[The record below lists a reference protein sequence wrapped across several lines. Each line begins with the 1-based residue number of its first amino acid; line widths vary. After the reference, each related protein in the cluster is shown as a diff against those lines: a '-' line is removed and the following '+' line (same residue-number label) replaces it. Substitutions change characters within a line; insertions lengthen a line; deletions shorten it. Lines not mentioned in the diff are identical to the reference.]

1 MDFEL
6 SEDQRLLKDSISR
19 LLSDTY
25 GFAAR
30 RGYMAEANGYSA
42 KLWEQYA
49 ELGLLGLPI
58 EEKYGGFGG
67 GPVDVMLV
75 MEEFGRVMALE
86 PFLASVVLG
95 ATAVKLAGSESQK
108 SMILPAVAS
117 GQVKLAF
124 AHGEQQARHDMT
136 DVVTTAK
143 KDGNAWVIDGAKSV
157 VLHGDCADKLIV
169 SARTSGGRRDA
180 GGLTL
185 FVVDG
190 SAAGLARRGYALRDG
205 SRAAEI
211 SLAGVKG
218 EVLGVVDGGL
228 PVIERVIQ
236 AGIAAMAA
244 EAVGCMEAM
253 HAMTLDYM
261 KTRQQFG
268 RAIGQNQ
275 VMQHKAADM
284 LIAMEQGRSMTMLA
298 AMMVD
303 EEDAEERAHHI
314 SLAKVGV
321 GQAGRHVSQSA
332 VQMHGGIGMTEE
344 YAVGHYF
351 RRVMTFEHLWGDT
364 SFHLGLIA
372 DRVA

>member
-19 LLSDTY
+19 LLSDNY
-25 GFAAR
+25 SFAQR
-30 RGYMAEANGYSA
+30 RAYMAEPHGWSS
-42 KLWEQYA
+42 KLWDQYA

-58 EEKYGGFGG
+58 DEKYGGFGG

-108 SMILPAVAS
+108 SMILSAVAA

-124 AHGEQQARHDMT
+124 AHGEQQARHDVT
-136 DVVTTAK
+136 DVLTTAA
-143 KDGNAWVIDGAKSV
+143 KDGNAWIINGAKSV

-169 SARTSGGRRDA
+169 SARTSGNRHDA

-185 FVVDG
+185 FLVDAA
-190 SAAGLARRGYALRDG
+190 AAGLARRGYAMRDG

-211 SLAGVKG
+211 SLTNVRG
-218 EVLGVVDGGL
+218 ELLGAVDGGL

-236 AGIAAMAA
+236 AGIAAFAA
-244 EAVGCMEAM
+244 EAIGCMEAM

-268 RAIGQNQ
+268 KAIGQNQ

-303 EEDAEERAHHI
+303 EEDADERAHNI

-351 RRVMTFEHLWGDT
+351 RRVITFEHVWGDT
-364 SFHLGLIA
+364 SWHLGVIA
-372 DRVA
+372 DKVA

>member
-19 LLSDTY
+19 LLSDNY
-25 GFAAR
+25 SFAAR
-30 RGYMAEANGYSA
+30 RGYMQEANGWSS
-42 KLWEQYA
+42 KLWDQYA

-58 EEKYGGFGG
+58 DEKYGGFGG

-75 MEEFGRVMALE
+75 MEEFGKVLALE
-86 PFLASVVLG
+86 PFLASIVLG
-95 ATAVKLAGSESQK
+95 TTAVTLAGSESQK
-108 SMILPAVAS
+108 SMILPAVAA
-117 GQVKLAF
+117 GQTKLAF
-124 AHGEQQARHDMT
+124 AHGEQQARHDVT
-136 DVVTTAK
+136 DVVTTARK
-143 KDGNAWVIDGAKSV
+143 EGNAWLITGSKSL

-169 SARTSGGRRDA
+169 SARTSGSQRDA
-180 GGLTL
+180 SGLSL
-185 FVVDG
+185 FIVDG
-190 SAAGLARRGYALRDG
+190 TAAGLVRRGYALRDG

-211 SLAGVKG
+211 ALTNVRG
-218 EVLGVVDGGL
+218 EPLGAIDGGL

-244 EAVGCMEAM
+244 EAIGCMETTS
-253 HAMTLDYM
+253 AMTLDYL

-268 RAIGQNQ
+268 KAIGQNQ

-284 LIAMEQGRSMTMLA
+284 LISMEQGRSMCMLA

-303 EEDAEERAHHI
+303 EEDAEERAHNI

-321 GQAGRHVSQSA
+321 GQAGRAVTQSA

-351 RRVMTFEHLWGDT
+351 RRVMTFEHLWGDCAW
-364 SFHLGLIA
+364 HLGALAAKIS
-372 DRVA
+372 

>member
-25 GFAAR
+25 SFAQR
-30 RGYMAEANGYSA
+30 LSYMAEANGWSS
-42 KLWEQYA
+42 KLWDQYA

-58 EEKYGGFGG
+58 DEKYGGFGG

-108 SMILPAVAS
+108 STILSAVAA

-124 AHGEQQARHDMT
+124 AHGEQQARHDVT
-136 DVVTTAK
+136 DVITTAA
-143 KDGNAWVIDGAKSV
+143 KDGNAWVLNGAKSV

-169 SARTSGGRRDA
+169 SARTAGTRHDA
-180 GGLTL
+180 SGLTL
-185 FVVDG
+185 FLVDAA
-190 SAAGLARRGYALRDG
+190 AAGLARRGYALRDG

-211 SLAGVKG
+211 SLTNVKG
-218 EVLGVVDGGL
+218 ELLGAVDGGL

-236 AGIAAMAA
+236 AGIAALAA
-244 EAVGCMEAM
+244 ETVGCMEAM

-268 RAIGQNQ
+268 KAIGQNQ

-303 EEDAEERAHHI
+303 EEDAGERAHNI

-351 RRVMTFEHLWGDT
+351 RRVMTFEHVWGDT
-364 SFHLGLIA
+364 SWHLGVIA
-372 DRVA
+372 DKVA

>member
-185 FVVDG
+185 FLVDG

>member
-19 LLSDTY
+19 LLSDNY

-30 RGYMAEANGYSA
+30 RGYMAEPQGWSA

-58 EEKYGGFGG
+58 DERYGGFGG
-67 GPVDVMLV
+67 GPEDVMLV
-75 MEEFGRVMALE
+75 MEELGRVLALE
-86 PFLASVVLG
+86 PFLASIVLG
-95 ATAVKLAGSESQK
+95 ATAIKLGGSEAQK
-108 SMILPAVAS
+108 SAILPAVAA
-117 GQVKLAF
+117 GQTKLAF
-124 AHGEQQARHDMT
+124 AHGEQQSRHDMS
-136 DVVTTAK
+136 DVLTTAK
-143 KDGNAWVIDGAKSV
+143 KEGAGWVLNGGKSL

-169 SARTSGGRRDA
+169 SARTSGGRHDTA
-180 GGLTL
+180 GLTL
-185 FVVDG
+185 FIVDG
-190 SAAGLARRGYALRDG
+190 NAAGLARRGYAMRDG
-205 SRAAEI
+205 TRAAEI
-211 SLAGVKG
+211 SLTNVKG
-218 EVLGVVDGGL
+218 ELLGAVDGGFA
-228 PVIERVIQ
+228 VIERVIQ

-244 EAVGCMEAM
+244 EALGCMEAM
-253 HAMTLDYM
+253 HAMTLDYL
-261 KTRQQFG
+261 KTRKQFG
-268 RAIGQNQ
+268 RSIGENQ
-275 VMQHKAADM
+275 VMQHKSADM

-303 EEDAEERAHHI
+303 EEDAEERAHNI
-314 SLAKVGV
+314 SMAKVGV

-364 SFHLGLIA
+364 SWHLTALA
-372 DRVA
+372 DKVA

>member
-1 MDFEL
+1 
-6 SEDQRLLKDSISR
+6 
-19 LLSDTY
+19 
-25 GFAAR
+25 
-30 RGYMAEANGYSA
+30 
-42 KLWEQYA
+42 
-49 ELGLLGLPI
+49 
-58 EEKYGGFGG
+58 
-67 GPVDVMLV
+67 MLV

-108 SMILPAVAS
+108 STILSAVAA

-124 AHGEQQARHDMT
+124 AHGEQQARHDVT
-136 DVVTTAK
+136 DVITTAA
-143 KDGNAWVIDGAKSV
+143 KDGNAWVLNGAKSV

-169 SARTSGGRRDA
+169 SARTAGTRHDA
-180 GGLTL
+180 SGLTL
-185 FVVDG
+185 FLVDAA
-190 SAAGLARRGYALRDG
+190 AAGLARRGYALRDG

-211 SLAGVKG
+211 SLTNVKG
-218 EVLGVVDGGL
+218 ELLGAVDGGL

-236 AGIAAMAA
+236 AGIAALAA
-244 EAVGCMEAM
+244 ETVGCMEAM

-268 RAIGQNQ
+268 KAIGQNQ

-303 EEDAEERAHHI
+303 EEDAGERAHNI

-364 SFHLGLIA
+364 SWHLSVIA
-372 DRVA
+372 DKVA

>member
-25 GFAAR
+25 SFAQR
-30 RGYMAEANGYSA
+30 RSYMAEANGWSS
-42 KLWEQYA
+42 KLWDQYA

-58 EEKYGGFGG
+58 DEKYGGFGG

-108 SMILPAVAS
+108 STILSAVAA

-124 AHGEQQARHDMT
+124 AHGEQQARHDVT
-136 DVVTTAK
+136 DVITTAA
-143 KDGNAWVIDGAKSV
+143 KDGNAWVLNGAKSV

-169 SARTSGGRRDA
+169 SARTAGTRHDA
-180 GGLTL
+180 SGLTL
-185 FVVDG
+185 FLVDAA
-190 SAAGLARRGYALRDG
+190 AAGLARRGYALRDG

-211 SLAGVKG
+211 SLTNVKG
-218 EVLGVVDGGL
+218 ELLGAVDGGL

-236 AGIAAMAA
+236 AGIAALAA
-244 EAVGCMEAM
+244 ETVGCMEAM

-268 RAIGQNQ
+268 KAIGQNQ

-303 EEDAEERAHHI
+303 EEDAGERAHNI

-364 SFHLGLIA
+364 SWHLSVIA
-372 DRVA
+372 DKVA

>member
-19 LLSDTY
+19 LLSDNY
-25 GFAAR
+25 SFAQR
-30 RGYMAEANGYSA
+30 RAYMAEPHGWSS
-42 KLWEQYA
+42 KLWDQYA

-58 EEKYGGFGG
+58 DEKYGGFGG

-108 SMILPAVAS
+108 SMILSAVAA

-124 AHGEQQARHDMT
+124 AHGEQQARHDVT
-136 DVVTTAK
+136 DVLTTAA
-143 KDGNAWVIDGAKSV
+143 KDGNAWIINGAKSV

-169 SARTSGGRRDA
+169 SARTSGNRHDA

-185 FVVDG
+185 FLVDAA
-190 SAAGLARRGYALRDG
+190 AAGLARRGYAMRDG

-211 SLAGVKG
+211 SLTNVRG
-218 EVLGVVDGGL
+218 ELLGAVDGGL

-236 AGIAAMAA
+236 AGIAAFAA
-244 EAVGCMEAM
+244 EAIGCMEAM

-268 RAIGQNQ
+268 KAIGQNQ

-303 EEDAEERAHHI
+303 EEDADERAHNI

-351 RRVMTFEHLWGDT
+351 RRVMTFEHVWGDT
-364 SFHLGLIA
+364 SWHLGVIA
-372 DRVA
+372 DKVA

>member
-30 RGYMAEANGYSA
+30 RGYQQEANGWS
-42 KLWEQYA
+42 KKTWDQYA

-58 EEKYGGFGG
+58 AEDYGGFGG

-75 MEEFGRVMALE
+75 MEEIGRVLALE
-86 PFLASVVLG
+86 PYLASVVLG

-108 SMILPAVAS
+108 SMLLSAVAV
-117 GQVKLAF
+117 GQTKLAF
-124 AHGEQQARHDMT
+124 AHGEQQARYDLN
-136 DVVTTAK
+136 DVLTTAK
-143 KDGNAWVIDGAKSV
+143 RDGSTWLLDGAKSV
-157 VLHGDCADKLIV
+157 VLHGDCADKLVI
-169 SARTSGGRRDA
+169 SARTAGSRHDTGGVS
-180 GGLTL
+180 L
-185 FVVDG
+185 FLVDG
-190 SAAGLARRGYALRDG
+190 SAKGLTRRGYAMRDG
-205 SRAAEI
+205 THAAELA
-211 SLAGVKG
+211 LAGVRG
-218 EVLGVVDGGL
+218 ELLGPVDAGL
-228 PVIERVIQ
+228 PIVEHVTQ

-244 EAVGCMEAM
+244 EVVGAMEAV

-261 KTRQQFG
+261 RTRQQFG
-268 RAIGQNQ
+268 RAIGENQ

-284 LIAMEQGRSMTMLA
+284 LIAMEQGRSMAMLA
-298 AMMVD
+298 SMMVD
-303 EEDAEERAHHI
+303 EPDADERRYNM

-321 GQAGRHVSQSA
+321 GQAGRAVTQAA

-351 RRVMTFEHLWGDT
+351 RRVMTFEHLWGDC
-364 SFHLGLIA
+364 SYHLAALA
-372 DRVA
+372 EEVA

>member
-19 LLSDTY
+19 LLSDNY
-25 GFAAR
+25 SFAAR
-30 RGYMAEANGYSA
+30 RGYMQEANGWSR
-42 KLWEQYA
+42 KLWDQYA

-75 MEEFGRVMALE
+75 MEEFGKVLALE
-86 PFLASVVLG
+86 PFLASIVLG
-95 ATAVKLAGSESQK
+95 TTAVKLAGSEAQK
-108 SMILPAVAS
+108 SMILPAVAA
-117 GQVKLAF
+117 GQIKLAF
-124 AHGEQQARHDMT
+124 AHGEQQARHDIT
-136 DVVTTAK
+136 DVLTTAK
-143 KDGNAWVIDGAKSV
+143 KEGNAWLLNGAKSV

-169 SARTSGGRRDA
+169 SARTAGERHDA
-180 GGLTL
+180 GGLSL
-185 FVVDG
+185 FLVDG
-190 SAAGLARRGYALRDG
+190 TAAGLVRRGYALRDG
-205 SRAAEI
+205 SRAAE
-211 SLAGVKG
+211 LAFTNVRG
-218 EVLGVVDGGL
+218 EPLGAIDGGL
-228 PVIERVIQ
+228 PVIERVIE

-244 EAVGCMEAM
+244 EVIGCMETTS
-253 HAMTLDYM
+253 AMTLDYL

-268 RAIGQNQ
+268 KAIGQNQ

-284 LIAMEQGRSMTMLA
+284 LMSMEQGRSMCMLA

-303 EEDAEERAHHI
+303 EEDREERTHNI

-321 GQAGRHVSQSA
+321 GQAGRAVTQAA

-351 RRVMTFEHLWGDT
+351 RRVMTFEHLWGDCAW
-364 SFHLGLIA
+364 HLAALAAKIS
-372 DRVA
+372 

>member
-19 LLSDTY
+19 LLADTY

-30 RGYMAEANGYSA
+30 RGYMAEAQGWSG
-42 KLWEQYA
+42 KLWQQYA

-58 EEKYGGFGG
+58 DERYGGFGG

-75 MEEFGRVMALE
+75 MEEFGRVLALE

-95 ATAVKLAGSESQK
+95 ATAVKLAGSEGQK
-108 SMILPAVAS
+108 SAILPKVADGS
-117 GQVKLAF
+117 LKLAF
-124 AHGEQQARHDMT
+124 AHGEQQARYDLT
-136 DVVTTAK
+136 DVATRAK
-143 KDGNAWVIDGAKSV
+143 KDGGGWVLDGAKSV
-157 VLHGDCADKLIV
+157 VIHGDCADKLIV
-169 SARTSGGRRDA
+169 SARTSGERFDA
-180 GGLTL
+180 GGLSL

-190 SAAGLARRGYALRDG
+190 DAAGLARRGYAMRDG
-205 SRAAEI
+205 TRAAEM
-211 SLAGVKG
+211 SLTGVKG
-218 EVLGVVDGGL
+218 ELLGAADRALGT
-228 PVIERVIQ
+228 IERVTQ

-261 KTRQQFG
+261 KTRKQFG
-268 RAIGQNQ
+268 RAIGENQ

-284 LIAMEQGRSMTMLA
+284 LIAMEQARSMTMLA

-303 EEDAEERAHHI
+303 EPDDDERAHNI

-321 GQAGRHVSQSA
+321 GQNGRLVSQSA

-351 RRVMTFEHLWGDT
+351 RRVMTFEHSWGDCAW
-364 SFHLGLIA
+364 HLGLLA
-372 DRVA
+372 DKVA

>member
-25 GFAAR
+25 SFAQR
-30 RGYMAEANGYSA
+30 RSYMAEANGWSS
-42 KLWEQYA
+42 KLWDQYA

-58 EEKYGGFGG
+58 DEKYGGFGG

-108 SMILPAVAS
+108 SMILSAVAA

-124 AHGEQQARHDMT
+124 AHGEQQARHDVT
-136 DVVTTAK
+136 DVITTAA
-143 KDGNAWVIDGAKSV
+143 KDGNAWVINGAKSV

-169 SARTSGGRRDA
+169 SARTAGTRHDA
-180 GGLTL
+180 SGLTL
-185 FVVDG
+185 FLVDAA
-190 SAAGLARRGYALRDG
+190 AAGLARRGYALRDG

-211 SLAGVKG
+211 SLTNVKG
-218 EVLGVVDGGL
+218 ELLGAVDGGL

-236 AGIAAMAA
+236 AGIAALAA

-268 RAIGQNQ
+268 KAIGQNQ

-303 EEDAEERAHHI
+303 EEDADERAHNI

-364 SFHLGLIA
+364 SWHLSVIA
-372 DRVA
+372 DKVA

>member
-19 LLSDTY
+19 LLSDNY

-58 EEKYGGFGG
+58 DEKYGGFGG

-108 SMILPAVAS
+108 SMILPAVAA

-136 DVVTTAK
+136 DVLTTAK
-143 KDGNAWVIDGAKSV
+143 KDGNAWVLDGAKSV
-157 VLHGDCADKLIV
+157 VLHGDCADKLVV

-185 FVVDG
+185 FLVDG
-190 SAAGLARRGYALRDG
+190 SASGLARRGYALRDG

-211 SLAGVKG
+211 SLTGVKG
-218 EVLGVVDGGL
+218 ELLGAVDGGL
-228 PVIERVIQ
+228 AVIERVIQ
-236 AGIAAMAA
+236 AGIAALGA

-268 RAIGQNQ
+268 KAIGQNQ

-284 LIAMEQGRSMTMLA
+284 LIAMEQGRSMAMLA

-372 DRVA
+372 DKVA

>member
-108 SMILPAVAS
+108 SMILPAVAA

-185 FVVDG
+185 FLVDG

>member
-25 GFAAR
+25 SFAQR
-30 RGYMAEANGYSA
+30 RSYMAEANGWSS
-42 KLWEQYA
+42 KLWDQYA

-58 EEKYGGFGG
+58 DEKYGGFGG

-86 PFLASVVLG
+86 PFIASVVLG

-108 SMILPAVAS
+108 STILSAVAA

-124 AHGEQQARHDMT
+124 AHGEQQARHDVT
-136 DVVTTAK
+136 DVITTAA
-143 KDGNAWVIDGAKSV
+143 KDGNAWVLNGAKSV

-169 SARTSGGRRDA
+169 SARTAGTRHDA
-180 GGLTL
+180 SGLTL
-185 FVVDG
+185 FLVDAA
-190 SAAGLARRGYALRDG
+190 AAGLARRGYALRDG

-211 SLAGVKG
+211 SLTNVKG
-218 EVLGVVDGGL
+218 ELLGAVDGGL

-236 AGIAAMAA
+236 AGIAAFAA

-268 RAIGQNQ
+268 KPIGQNQ

-303 EEDAEERAHHI
+303 EEDAEERAHNI

-321 GQAGRHVSQSA
+321 GQAGRHVSQAA

-364 SFHLGLIA
+364 SWHLGVIA
-372 DRVA
+372 DKVA

>member
-25 GFAAR
+25 AFATR
-30 RGYMAEANGYSA
+30 RAYMAEAQGWSA
-42 KLWEQYA
+42 KLWDQYA

-75 MEEFGRVMALE
+75 MEEFGRVLALE

-95 ATAVKLAGSESQK
+95 ATAVKLAGSDAQK
-108 SMILPAVAS
+108 SSLLGAIAA
-117 GQVKLAF
+117 GQTRLAF
-124 AHGEQQARHDMT
+124 AHGEQQSRHDTT
-136 DVVTTAK
+136 DVLTKAR
-143 KDGNAWVIDGAKSV
+143 KDGTTWLLEGAKSV
-157 VLHGDCADKLIV
+157 VLHGDTADKLVV
-169 SARTSGGRRDA
+169 SARTGGGRLDA
-180 GGLTL
+180 GGLSL

-190 SAAGLARRGYALRDG
+190 TATGLARRGYALRDG
-205 SRAAEI
+205 SRAAEL
-211 SLAGVKG
+211 SLTSVRG
-218 EVLGVVDGGL
+218 ELLGTADAAL
-228 PVIERVIQ
+228 PVIEHTIQ
-236 AGIAAMAA
+236 AGIAAFAA
-244 EAVGCMEAM
+244 EVVGCMEAM
-253 HAMTLDYM
+253 HAMTLDYIR
-261 KTRQQFG
+261 TRQQFG
-268 RAIGQNQ
+268 RAIGDNQ

-284 LIAMEQGRSMTMLA
+284 LIAMEQGRSMAMLA

-303 EEDAEERAHHI
+303 EPDAEERAHNI

-321 GQAGRHVSQSA
+321 GQAGRLVSQYA

-351 RRVMTFEHLWGDT
+351 RRVMTFEHLWGDC
-364 SFHLGLIA
+364 SWHLAALA
-372 DRVA
+372 EKVA

>member
-58 EEKYGGFGG
+58 EETYGGFGG

-108 SMILPAVAS
+108 SMILPAVAA
-117 GQVKLAF
+117 GQTKLAF

-136 DVVTTAK
+136 DVMTTAK
-143 KDGNAWVIDGAKSV
+143 KDGNAWVLDGAKSV

-169 SARTSGGRRDA
+169 SARTSGGRRDE

-185 FVVDG
+185 FLVDG
-190 SAAGLARRGYALRDG
+190 SASGLARRGYALRDG

-211 SLAGVKG
+211 SLSGVKG
-218 EVLGVVDGGL
+218 ELLGAVDGGL

-236 AGIAAMAA
+236 AGIAALAA

-268 RAIGQNQ
+268 KAIGQNQ

-303 EEDAEERAHHI
+303 EEDAEERAHNI

-372 DRVA
+372 DKVA

>member
-19 LLSDTY
+19 LLSDNY
-25 GFAAR
+25 SFAAR
-30 RGYMAEANGYSA
+30 RGYMQEANGWSR
-42 KLWEQYA
+42 KLWDQYA

-75 MEEFGRVMALE
+75 MEEFGKVLALE
-86 PFLASVVLG
+86 PFLASIVLG
-95 ATAVKLAGSESQK
+95 TTAVKLAGSEAQK
-108 SMILPAVAS
+108 SMILPAVAA
-117 GQVKLAF
+117 GQIKLAF
-124 AHGEQQARHDMT
+124 AHGEQQARHDTT
-136 DVVTTAK
+136 DVLTTAK
-143 KDGNAWVIDGAKSV
+143 KEGNAWLLNGAKSV

-169 SARTSGGRRDA
+169 SARTAGERHDA
-180 GGLTL
+180 GGLSL
-185 FVVDG
+185 FLVDG
-190 SAAGLARRGYALRDG
+190 SAAGLVRRGYALRDG
-205 SRAAEI
+205 SRAAE
-211 SLAGVKG
+211 LAFTNVRG
-218 EVLGVVDGGL
+218 EPLGAIDGGL
-228 PVIERVIQ
+228 PVIERVIE

-244 EAVGCMEAM
+244 EAIGCMETTS
-253 HAMTLDYM
+253 AMTLDYL

-268 RAIGQNQ
+268 KAIGQNQ

-284 LIAMEQGRSMTMLA
+284 LMSMEQGRSMCMLA

-303 EEDAEERAHHI
+303 EEDREERTHNI

-321 GQAGRHVSQSA
+321 GQAGRAVTQAA

-351 RRVMTFEHLWGDT
+351 RRVMTFEHLWGDCAW
-364 SFHLGLIA
+364 HLAALAAKIS
-372 DRVA
+372 

>member
-6 SEDQRLLKDSISR
+6 SEDQRLLKDRISR

-25 GFAAR
+25 SFAQR
-30 RGYMAEANGYSA
+30 RSYMAEANGWSS
-42 KLWEQYA
+42 KLWDQYA

-58 EEKYGGFGG
+58 DEKYGGFGG

-108 SMILPAVAS
+108 STILSAVAA

-124 AHGEQQARHDMT
+124 AHGEQQARHDVT
-136 DVVTTAK
+136 DVITTAA
-143 KDGNAWVIDGAKSV
+143 KDGNAWVLNGAKSV

-169 SARTSGGRRDA
+169 SARTAGTRHDA
-180 GGLTL
+180 SGLTL
-185 FVVDG
+185 FLVDAA
-190 SAAGLARRGYALRDG
+190 AAGLARRGYALRDG

-211 SLAGVKG
+211 SLTNVKG
-218 EVLGVVDGGL
+218 ELLGAVDGGL

-236 AGIAAMAA
+236 AGIAALAA
-244 EAVGCMEAM
+244 ETVGCMEAM

-261 KTRQQFG
+261 KTRQEFG
-268 RAIGQNQ
+268 KAIGQNQ

-303 EEDAEERAHHI
+303 EEDAGERAHNI

-321 GQAGRHVSQSA
+321 GQAGRHVSKSA

-364 SFHLGLIA
+364 SWHLSVIA
-372 DRVA
+372 DKVA

>member
-25 GFAAR
+25 AFATR
-30 RGYMAEANGYSA
+30 RAYMAEAQGWSA
-42 KLWEQYA
+42 KLWDQYA

-75 MEEFGRVMALE
+75 MEEFGRVLALE

-95 ATAVKLAGSESQK
+95 ATAVKLAGSDAQK
-108 SMILPAVAS
+108 SSLLGAIAA
-117 GQVKLAF
+117 GQTRLAF
-124 AHGEQQARHDMT
+124 AHGEQQSRHDTT
-136 DVVTTAK
+136 DVLTKAR
-143 KDGNAWVIDGAKSV
+143 KDGTTWLLDGAKSV
-157 VLHGDCADKLIV
+157 VLHGDTADKLVV
-169 SARTSGGRRDA
+169 SARTGGGRHDA
-180 GGLTL
+180 GGLSL

-190 SAAGLARRGYALRDG
+190 TATGLARRGYALRDG
-205 SRAAEI
+205 SRAAEL
-211 SLAGVKG
+211 SLTSVRG
-218 EVLGVVDGGL
+218 ELLGTADAAL
-228 PVIERVIQ
+228 PVIEHTIQ
-236 AGIAAMAA
+236 AGIAAFAA
-244 EAVGCMEAM
+244 EVVGCMEAM
-253 HAMTLDYM
+253 HAMTLDYIR
-261 KTRQQFG
+261 TRQQFG
-268 RAIGQNQ
+268 RAIGDNQ

-284 LIAMEQGRSMTMLA
+284 LIAMEQGRSMAMLA

-303 EEDAEERAHHI
+303 EPDAEERAHNI

-321 GQAGRHVSQSA
+321 GQAGRLVSQYA

-351 RRVMTFEHLWGDT
+351 RRVMTFEHLWGDC
-364 SFHLGLIA
+364 SWHLAALA
-372 DRVA
+372 EKVV

>member
-19 LLSDTY
+19 LLSDSY
-25 GFAAR
+25 SFAQR
-30 RGYMAEANGYSA
+30 RAYMAEANGWSS
-42 KLWEQYA
+42 KLWDQYA

-58 EEKYGGFGG
+58 DEKYGGFGG

-108 SMILPAVAS
+108 SMILSAVAA

-124 AHGEQQARHDMT
+124 AHGEQQARHDVT
-136 DVVTTAK
+136 DVITTAAQ
-143 KDGNAWVIDGAKSV
+143 DGNAWVINGAKSV

-169 SARTSGGRRDA
+169 SARTAGTRHDA

-185 FVVDG
+185 FLVDAA
-190 SAAGLARRGYALRDG
+190 AAGLARRGYALRDG

-211 SLAGVKG
+211 SLTNVKG
-218 EVLGVVDGGL
+218 EVLGAVDGGL

-236 AGIAAMAA
+236 AGIAALAA
-244 EAVGCMEAM
+244 ETVGCMEAM

-268 RAIGQNQ
+268 KAIGQNQ

-298 AMMVD
+298 AMMID
-303 EEDAEERAHHI
+303 EADAGERAHNI

-364 SFHLGLIA
+364 SWHLGVIA
-372 DRVA
+372 DTVV

>member
-30 RGYMAEANGYSA
+30 RGYQQEANGWS
-42 KLWEQYA
+42 KKTWDQYA

-58 EEKYGGFGG
+58 AEEYGGFGG

-75 MEEFGRVMALE
+75 MEEIGRVLALE
-86 PFLASVVLG
+86 PYLASVVLG

-108 SMILPAVAS
+108 SMLLSAVAV
-117 GQVKLAF
+117 GQTKLAF
-124 AHGEQQARHDMT
+124 AHGEQQARYDLN
-136 DVVTTAK
+136 DVLTTAK
-143 KDGNAWVIDGAKSV
+143 RDGSTWLLDGTKSV
-157 VLHGDCADKLIV
+157 VLHGDCADKLVI
-169 SARTSGGRRDA
+169 SARTAGSRHDTGGVS
-180 GGLTL
+180 L
-185 FVVDG
+185 FLVDG
-190 SAAGLARRGYALRDG
+190 SAKGLTRRGYAMRDG
-205 SRAAEI
+205 TRAAELA
-211 SLAGVKG
+211 LAGVRG
-218 EVLGVVDGGL
+218 ELLGTADAGL
-228 PVIERVIQ
+228 PIVEHATQ

-244 EAVGCMEAM
+244 EVVGAMEAV

-261 KTRQQFG
+261 RTRQQFG
-268 RAIGQNQ
+268 RAIGENQ

-284 LIAMEQGRSMTMLA
+284 LIAMEQGRSMAMLA
-298 AMMVD
+298 SMMVD
-303 EEDAEERAHHI
+303 EPDADERRYNM

-321 GQAGRHVSQSA
+321 GQAGRAVTQAA

-351 RRVMTFEHLWGDT
+351 RRVMTFEHLWGDCAY
-364 SFHLGLIA
+364 HLAALA
-372 DRVA
+372 EEVA

>member
-25 GFAAR
+25 AFATR
-30 RGYMAEANGYSA
+30 RAYMAEAQGWSA
-42 KLWEQYA
+42 KLWDQYA

-75 MEEFGRVMALE
+75 MEEFGRVLALE

-95 ATAVKLAGSESQK
+95 ATAVKLAGSDAQK
-108 SMILPAVAS
+108 SSLLGAIAA
-117 GQVKLAF
+117 GQTRLAF
-124 AHGEQQARHDMT
+124 AHGEQQSRHDTT
-136 DVVTTAK
+136 DVLTKAR
-143 KDGNAWVIDGAKSV
+143 KDGTTWLLEGAKSV
-157 VLHGDCADKLIV
+157 VLHGDTADKLVV
-169 SARTSGGRRDA
+169 SARTGGGRHDA
-180 GGLTL
+180 GGLSL

-190 SAAGLARRGYALRDG
+190 TATGLARRGYALRDG
-205 SRAAEI
+205 SRAAEL
-211 SLAGVKG
+211 SLTNVRG
-218 EVLGVVDGGL
+218 ELLGTADAAL
-228 PVIERVIQ
+228 PVIEHTIQ
-236 AGIAAMAA
+236 AGIAAFAA
-244 EAVGCMEAM
+244 EVVGCMEAM
-253 HAMTLDYM
+253 HAMTLDYIR
-261 KTRQQFG
+261 TRQQFG
-268 RAIGQNQ
+268 RAIGDNQ

-284 LIAMEQGRSMTMLA
+284 LIAMEQGRSMAMLA

-303 EEDAEERAHHI
+303 EPDAEERAHNI

-321 GQAGRHVSQSA
+321 GQAGRLVSQYA

-351 RRVMTFEHLWGDT
+351 RRVMTFEHLWGDC
-364 SFHLGLIA
+364 SWHLAALA
-372 DRVA
+372 EKVA

>member
-108 SMILPAVAS
+108 SMILPAVAA